1 MTQFPEAFQTLTVV
15 ADRTIDSEN
24 AIQNVVAYAKQLIND
39 KNGGRTMRE
48 YALDLGCD
56 SYVIR
61 WYCTAGTHNDYELT
75 ISLK

>member
-24 AIQNVVAYAKQLIND
+24 AIQKVVEYAKQLIND

-48 YALDLGCD
+48 YALDLGC
-56 SYVIR
+56 SNYVIR
-61 WYCTAGTHNDYELT
+61 WYCIDGTHNDYELT
-75 ISLK
+75 ISLQ